1 MNLEEKLKN
10 YKKMTLIEPQTE
22 KVQEVIR
29 KSREAFYTS
38 EEGNDLSYFEFLRI
52 QLRVIQ
58 KRWWILQFVLLLI
71 LWFVL
76 MAEWEAVYIQRSM
89 GVIASLFV
97 ILIIPELWKN
107 RTFQCMEI

>member
-29 KSREAFYTS
+29 KSREAFYAS

-71 LWFVL
+71 AHWFV
-76 MAEWEAVYIQRSM
+76 
-89 GVIASLFV
+89 
-97 ILIIPELWKN
+97 
-107 RTFQCMEI
+107 

>member
-38 EEGNDLSYFEFLRI
+38 EEGND
-52 QLRVIQ
+52 
-58 KRWWILQFVLLLI
+58 ILF
-71 LWFVL
+71 
-76 MAEWEAVYIQRSM
+76 
-89 GVIASLFV
+89 
-97 ILIIPELWKN
+97 
-107 RTFQCMEI
+107 

>member
-76 MAEWEAVYIQRSM
+76 MAEWEAL
-89 GVIASLFV
+89 SL
-97 ILIIPELWKN
+97 IHI
-107 RTFQCMEI
+107 